1 MLGLGAGIC
10 ANTYPGGWLPSD
22 ESTLEAWYRYNT
34 GITLNGGNVSQWAD
48 SSSNSFHMAQSD
60 TGEQPS
66 YNDDNGVITFDP
78 ATDTENLQSS
88 SSIELDGEF
97 IVGFVIDP
105 VIHNVIVIGSN
116 SVPNEFVKLQT
127 ASLFRV
133 KNDSSGNID
142 YTLETGHD
150 TKDAAYWVLLR
161 DSSNDL
167 YVYKDGLL
175 QDSAK
180 SVAGT
185 FDIDAIGVRRTDQN
199 AYKGTV
205 REVVIF
211 KDTSDT
217 KLRDRILDR
226 LRTINNI

>member
-1 MLGLGAGIC
+1 MLGLGTGIC

-22 ESTLEAWYRYNT
+22 ESTLEAWYRYNK
-34 GITLNGGNVSQWAD
+34 GITLNGSKVSQWAD
-48 SSSNSFHMAQSD
+48 SSSNSFDMAQSD
-60 TGEQPS
+60 TGEQP
-66 YNDDNGVITFDP
+66 DFENGILTFDP

-105 VIHNVIVIGSN
+105 VVHNVIVIGSN

-133 KNDSSGNID
+133 KNDSSGNVD
-142 YTLETGHD
+142 YTLEAGHD

-161 DSSNDL
+161 DGSDDL

-185 FDIDAIGVRRTDQN
+185 FDINAIGVRRTDQN

-205 REVVIF
+205 KEITIF
-211 KDTSDT
+211 KGTSDL
-217 KLRDRILDR
+217 KLRDRLLKR
-226 LRTINNI
+226 LRDINSI